1 MKVLILFLL
10 FSNFSVAG
18 ESGRAGNGGGGLF
31 CKNGKAQLLDYYE
44 AEFNEVHTFNYLKS
58 LNSSQRKQLFFD
70 RIERHN
76 PTFYAFVLAAQQ
88 KFDSQK
94 EFLSHTSFKI
104 PDDYRTI
111 VYERSCELKVVAV
124 QVSENLPGENIFF
137 IDKELWNQFGEIDR
151 EGLVHHEVLYYIA
164 RNSNEDSTNSRLV
177 RQALAYLLSDQ
188 YIDDSEIFRQ
198 KFIEKVVPGFWW

>member
-1 MKVLILFLL
+1 MIFLL
-10 FSNFSVAG
+10 FSHFSIAG

-31 CKNGKAQLLDYYE
+31 CKNGKVQLLDYYE
-44 AEFNEVHTFNYLKS
+44 AEFNEVHTFNLLRS
-58 LNSSQRKQLFFD
+58 LNSLQRKQLFFD
-70 RIERHN
+70 RIKRHN
-76 PTFYAFVLAAQQ
+76 PTFYGLVLGVQQ

-94 EFLSHTSFKI
+94 EFLTNTSFKI

-111 VYERSCELKVVAV
+111 IYERGCELKVVAV
-124 QVSENLPGENIFF
+124 QVNENLPGENIFF
-137 IDKELWNQFGEIDR
+137 IDKELWDKFGEISR

-188 YIDDSEIFRQ
+188 FIDDSEVFKE
-198 KFIEKVVPGFWW
+198 KFLNKIVPGFWW